1 LPEFTVRICG
11 IGIRVEAE
19 DERFIAAA
27 RKRYTAFLSKT
38 APVLTLTLT
47 FTPKNL
53 RPYRDEPRVVW
64 DGRAGR
70 VERHDLELD
79 LVPGIARAVI
89 ATNASALDSLLR
101 IILSFLLVKRGGF
114 LCHSAAVDGWL
125 FPGVSGAGKS
135 TLGRS
140 VPKARLLAD
149 ELVGVVGDS
158 LYGTPFRG
166 DFLIGRNNVRRPLKA
181 VILLDRKGPRGVRPV
196 SKAFALVRL
205 LQCALYF
212 GDDPKGGRALLTAAR
227 RCVLR
232 APTFALGYDARTT
245 TFAGVESLIRKAL
258 R

>member
-1 LPEFTVRICG
+1 MPELRVRICDLT
-11 IGIRVEAE
+11 IRVEAE
-19 DERFIAAA
+19 SAPFIAAA
-27 RKRYTAFLSKT
+27 KKRYKAFLARG
-38 APVLTLTLT
+38 APIVTLTLT
-47 FTPKNL
+47 FTPKKL
-53 RPYRDEPRVVW
+53 RAYRDEPHVVW

-79 LVPGIARAVI
+79 LAPGIGRAVI
-89 ATNASALDSLLR
+89 AANPSALDSLLR
-101 IILSFLLVKRGGF
+101 IVLSFLLVKRGGF

-135 TLGRS
+135 TLGDAT
-140 VPKARLLAD
+140 PKHRLLAD
-149 ELVGVVGDS
+149 ELVGVVGTR

-166 DFLIGRNNVRRPLKA
+166 DFKIGRNNVRKPLQA
-181 VILLDRKGPRGVRPV
+181 VILLDRKGPRGVRAV
-196 SKAFALVRL
+196 SKAAALVRL

-212 GDDPKGGRALLTAAR
+212 GNDPGGSQAVLAAAK

-245 TFAGVESLIRKAL
+245 RFAGVESMIRKAL

>member
-1 LPEFTVRICG
+1 LPEFSVRVCG
-11 IGIRVEAE
+11 VLIRVEAGE
-19 DERFIAAA
+19 SRFIAGAL
-27 RKRYTAFLSKT
+27 KRYRPFLAKGNPDVSLS
-38 APVLTLTLT
+38 LTLIR
-47 FTPKNL
+47 KKL

-70 VERHDLELD
+70 VERHDLEID
-79 LVPGIARAVI
+79 LAPGLGRATIAA
-89 ATNASALDSLLR
+89 NPSALDSLLR
-101 IILSFLLVKRGGF
+101 IILSFLLVRRGGF

-140 VPKARLLAD
+140 VPKQRLLAD
-149 ELVGVVGDS
+149 ELVGVVGDT

-166 DFLIGRNNVRRPLKA
+166 DFLIGKNPVTRPLKA
-181 VILLDRKGPRGVRPV
+181 ILLLDRKGPRGVRPV
-196 SKAFALVRL
+196 SKALALVRL

-212 GDDPKGGRALLTAAR
+212 GDDVRGGRALLAAAR

-245 TFAGVESLIRKAL
+245 TFSQVDALIRKAL

>member
-1 LPEFTVRICG
+1 LSELTVRICDHVL
-11 IGIRVEAE
+11 RVQA
-19 DERFIAAA
+19 DDARFVAAA
-27 RKRYTAFLSKT
+27 RKRYAAFLVRSD
-38 APVLTLTLT
+38 PHLTLTITLVR
-47 FTPKNL
+47 KKL

-70 VERHDLELD
+70 IERHDLELD
-79 LVPGIARAVI
+79 LAPQLGRATIAGK
-89 ATNASALDSLLR
+89 ASALDSLLR
-101 IILSFLLVKRGGF
+101 IVLSFLLVKRGGF

-140 VPKARLLAD
+140 VPGKRLLAD
-149 ELVGVVGDS
+149 ELVGVVGDR
-158 LYGTPFRG
+158 LHGTPFRG
-166 DFLIGRNNVRRPLKA
+166 DFLIGRNNVSRPLEA

-212 GDDPKGGRALLTAAR
+212 GDDVRGSRVLLAAAR

-232 APTFALGYDARTT
+232 ARTFALGYDARKTP
-245 TFAGVESLIRKAL
+245 FAGVDSMIRKAL
-258 R
+258 E

>member
-1 LPEFTVRICG
+1 MPELRVRICG
-11 IGIRVEAE
+11 LILRVEAE
-19 DERFIAAA
+19 SAPFIAAA
-27 RKRYTAFLSKT
+27 RKRYQAFLT
-38 APVLTLTLT
+38 ASPPEVTLTLTLVR
-47 FTPKNL
+47 KKL
-53 RPYRDEPRVVW
+53 RPYREEPQVVW

-79 LVPGIARAVI
+79 LAPGIGRAVI
-89 ATNASALDSLLR
+89 ATNPSALDSLLR
-101 IILSFLLVKRGGF
+101 IVLSFLLVREGGF

-140 VPKARLLAD
+140 VPKSRLLAD
-149 ELVGVVGDS
+149 ELVGVVGAR

-166 DFLIGRNNVRRPLKA
+166 DFLIGRNNARRPLEA

-196 SKAFALVRL
+196 GKAAALVRL

-212 GDDPKGGRALLTAAR
+212 GNDPRGGQAIMTAAK

-245 TFAGVESLIRKAL
+245 TFAGVESMIRKAL

>member
-1 LPEFTVRICG
+1 LPELHVRVCG
-11 IGIRVEAE
+11 VGIRVEAE
-19 DERFIAAA
+19 DGRFIAAA
-27 RKRYTAFLSKT
+27 KKRYKAFLATGKVDLS
-38 APVLTLTLT
+38 LTLTLVRRR
-47 FTPKNL
+47 L
-53 RPYRDEPRVVW
+53 RAYRDEPRAVW

-70 VERHDLELD
+70 FERHDFD
-79 LVPGIARAVI
+79 FDMAPGLGRATIV
-89 ATNASALDSLLR
+89 ANASALDSLLR
-101 IILSFLLVKRGGF
+101 IILSFLLVRRGGF

-140 VPKARLLAD
+140 VPKQRLLAD
-149 ELVGVVGDS
+149 ELVGVVGDT

-166 DFLIGRNNVRRPLKA
+166 DFLIGKNPVTRPLEA
-181 VILLDRKGPRGVRPV
+181 ILLLDRKGPRGVRPV
-196 SKAFALVRL
+196 SKALALVRL

-212 GDDPKGGRALLTAAR
+212 GDDARGGRALLAAAR

-245 TFAGVESLIRKAL
+245 TFSQVDALIRKAL

>member
-1 LPEFTVRICG
+1 MPELSVRICG
-11 IGIRVEAE
+11 LTVRLEAE
-19 DERFIAAA
+19 SASVIAAA
-27 RKRYTAFLSKT
+27 RRRYAAFLARGKPDTSIRLM
-38 APVLTLTLT
+38 LTG
-47 FTPKNL
+47 KKL
-53 RPYRDEPRVVW
+53 RSYRDEPRAVW

-79 LVPGIARAVI
+79 LAPGLGL
-89 ATNASALDSLLR
+89 ATVAANPSALDSLLR
-101 IILSFLLVKRGGF
+101 IVLSFLMVQRGGF

-140 VPKARLLAD
+140 APKKRLLAD
-149 ELVGVVGDS
+149 ELVGVVGDR

-166 DFLIGRNNVRRPLKA
+166 DFLIGRTNVSRPLEA
-181 VILLDRKGPRGVRPV
+181 VVLLDRKGPRGVRSIPK
-196 SKAFALVRL
+196 SFALVRL

-212 GDDPKGGRALLTAAR
+212 GDDPRGSRAILAAAR

-232 APTFALGYDARTT
+232 AATFALGYDARTT
-245 TFAGVESLIRKAL
+245 PFSAVETMIRKAL

>member
-1 LPEFTVRICG
+1 MRELTVRICDLAL
-11 IGIRVEAE
+11 RVEA
-19 DERFIAAA
+19 DSAAFVAAA
-27 RKRYTAFLSKT
+27 RKRYKAFLTK
-38 APVLTLTLT
+38 AEPDLTLTLT
-47 FTPKNL
+47 LSKKKL

-70 VERHDLELD
+70 IERHDLEVD
-79 LVPGIARAVI
+79 LAPGLGKATI

-101 IILSFLLVKRGGF
+101 IVLSFLLVKRGGF
-114 LCHSAAVDGWL
+114 LCHSVAVDGWL
-125 FPGVSGAGKS
+125 LPGVSGAGKS

-140 VPKARLLAD
+140 VPKKRLLAD
-149 ELVGVVGDS
+149 ELVGVVDGR

-166 DFLIGRNNVRRPLKA
+166 DFLIGRNNVDRPLEA
-181 VILLDRKGPRGVRPV
+181 VILLDRKGPTGVRPV

-212 GDDPKGGRALLTAAR
+212 GDDPRGSRALLAAAR

-232 APTFALGYDARTT
+232 APTLALGYDARTT
-245 TFAGVESLIRKAL
+245 GFRAVDSMIRKAL